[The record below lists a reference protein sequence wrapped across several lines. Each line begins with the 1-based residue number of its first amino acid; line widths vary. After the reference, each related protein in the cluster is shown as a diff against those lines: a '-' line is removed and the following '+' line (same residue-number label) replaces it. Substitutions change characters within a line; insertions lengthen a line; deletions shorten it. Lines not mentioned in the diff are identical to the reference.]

1 MKHMRR
7 AMALLMVLLVPFI
20 IACAKQAQQA
30 EVEEQPA
37 ATATP
42 LVTATPDSGS
52 QAVTLTMPPAA
63 IVRAG
68 MLTVPLPVML
78 SVCPAPTVTPV

>member
-1 MKHMRR
+1 MKYMRR

-52 QAVTLTMPPAA
+52 QAVTLTMPPMECQ
-63 IVRAG
+63 ISIS
-68 MLTVPLPVML
+68 PLPFQVL
-78 SVCPAPTVTPV
+78 HIRSCRR